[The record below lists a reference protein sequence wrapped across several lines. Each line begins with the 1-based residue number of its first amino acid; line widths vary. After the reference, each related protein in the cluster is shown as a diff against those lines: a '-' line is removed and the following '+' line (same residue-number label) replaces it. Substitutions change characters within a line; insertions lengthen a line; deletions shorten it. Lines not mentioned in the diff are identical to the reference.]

1 MKRDVRQIVPG
12 GLRRLAKP
20 LIWQNVISIL
30 FPNILRQNLESLLR
44 ICEFITQVKKK
55 QN

>member
-1 MKRDVRQIVPG
+1 MIRDVRQIVPG

-44 ICEFITQVKKK
+44 KCEFIPKVK
-55 QN
+55 QNQN